1 MQESAAPNEF
11 DLSLVNALQ
20 LVPRATWT
28 ELSPILEADPT
39 TLARRWKRLQEN
51 GLARVTAFPRPA
63 VMARL
68 NMAYVELSCRN
79 GTVEEVASV
88 LAEHP
93 DTLTIQFIAGSHQ
106 LLLTVVP
113 GAGLADYL
121 LNWVGGFPDVI
132 SYHVHVVTGMPYE
145 AQHWQVGAL
154 SPAQRRRLRALVPP
168 VVPRPGSDH
177 ITELDQRVIDLLC
190 DDGRVGYHDIAER
203 LGIAPATAA
212 RRLNRL
218 LREGILGLRCDIARE
233 AMGWPVAAVL
243 WGSAGADVL
252 ERAGDL
258 GERIPEVRL
267 CSTLAGPENTH
278 LVVWLRTAADL
289 VRVERR
295 LLDEMPGLR
304 IADRRVI
311 LRTFKFMGGIVDARQ
326 RYSRTVPLRPRAMQR
341 V

>member
-1 MQESAAPNEF
+1 MQDSTTPNEF
-11 DLSLVNALQ
+11 DLSLINALQ
-20 LVPRATWT
+20 LAPRASWT
-28 ELSPILEADPT
+28 DLSPILEADPT
-39 TLARRWKRLQEN
+39 TLARRWRRLQDD
-51 GLARVTAFPRPA
+51 GLARVTAFPRPS

-88 LAEHP
+88 LGEHP
-93 DTLTIQFIAGSHQ
+93 DTLSIQFIAGSHQ

-121 LNWVGGFPDVI
+121 LSWIGGFPDVI

-145 AQHWQVGAL
+145 AQNWQVGAL
-154 SPAQRRRLRALVPP
+154 SPGQRRELRALVPP
-168 VVPRPGSDH
+168 VEPRPDSDH
-177 ITELDQRVIDLLC
+177 ITELDQRIIDLLC
-190 DDGRVGYHDIAER
+190 NDGRVGYHVIAER

-218 LREGILGLRCDIARE
+218 LREGILGLRCDISRS

-243 WGSAGADVL
+243 WGSAGADAL
-252 ERAGDL
+252 ERARDL

-278 LVVWLRTAADL
+278 LVVWLRSAADL
-289 VRVERR
+289 IRVERR

-311 LRTFKFMGGIVDARQ
+311 LRTFKFMGGIVDAEQ
-326 RYSRTVPLRPRAMQR
+326 RFTRTVPLRPRAMQR